1 MGRRDACFRYNF
13 EELTTLELELSHM
26 YAELE
31 KSLDNP
37 SSALRMFLHN
47 TPEAVRSLLDNCIVI
62 LDSNSDNHNIGKV
75 VFDFFLFHK
84 ADKGNCELALVDLVI
99 ATGKKKLL
107 EHPLFE
113 TFIRLKWIKV
123 WKVYSATFAI
133 LCLFMIALVGHTL
146 LSFSTFFE
154 ESNELIKGA
163 FSIFLLTMT
172 VLMFLLHVAKL
183 QHILFKNCLPTDI
196 KRSPLSDWTA
206 RQERLYPIMDTIT
219 PILGFFILFNKD
231 SWVAVFLILYS
242 SWQFMRSLT
251 MFPRVG
257 KNVFITS
264 RVTRTISEFFL
275 CYLIEI
281 LAFTLAFHLLLNHE
295 RSIFK

>member
-1 MGRRDACFRYNF
+1 M
-13 EELTTLELELSHM
+13 LE
-26 YAELE
+26 
-31 KSLDNP
+31 P
-37 SSALRMFLHN
+37 GSA
-47 TPEAVRSLLDNCIVI
+47 PGC
-62 LDSNSDNHNIGKV
+62 NIGKV
-75 VFDFFLFHK
+75 VFDFFLFHTER
-84 ADKGNCELALVDLVI
+84 GSCELALVDLVI

-123 WKVYSATFAI
+123 WKVYSAAFAV
-133 LCLFMIALVGHTL
+133 LCLFMIAIVGHTL
-146 LSFSTFFE
+146 LSFSNIFE
-154 ESNELIKGA
+154 DSNEHVKEA
-163 FSIFLLTMT
+163 FTIFLLTMT

-183 QHILFKNCLPTDI
+183 QHLFFKNCLPTDV
-196 KRSPLSDWTA
+196 KKSPLSDWTA
-206 RQERLYPIMDTIT
+206 RQERLYPLMDSLT
-219 PILGFFILFNKD
+219 PILGFLILFVKD
-231 SWVAVFLILYS
+231 PRLAVILILYS

-264 RVTRTISEFFL
+264 KVTRTISEFFL

-295 RSIFK
+295 ESVFK

>member
-1 MGRRDACFRYNF
+1 M
-13 EELTTLELELSHM
+13 
-26 YAELE
+26 
-31 KSLDNP
+31 
-37 SSALRMFLHN
+37 
-47 TPEAVRSLLDNCIVI
+47 VLLDPGSVPGC
-62 LDSNSDNHNIGKV
+62 SIGKV
-75 VFDFFLFHK
+75 VFDFFLFHT
-84 ADKGNCELALVDLVI
+84 DKGNCELALVDLVI

-123 WKVYSATFAI
+123 WKVYTTIFAV

-146 LSFSTFFE
+146 LSFSNIFE
-154 ESNELIKGA
+154 ESDVYVKET
-163 FSIFLLTMT
+163 FSLFLLVMT
-172 VLMFLLHVAKL
+172 VLMFILHIAKL
-183 QHILFKNCLPTDI
+183 QHILFKCWNPRDI
-196 KRSPLSDWTA
+196 KKAPLSDWTA
-206 RQERLYPIMDTIT
+206 RQERLYPVMDSLT
-219 PILGFFILFNKD
+219 PIVGFLILFVKD
-231 SWVAVFLILYS
+231 PRLAVFLILYS
-242 SWQFMRSLT
+242 SWQFMRSVT

-295 RSIFK
+295 RSVFK